1 MNDVHDELVDEL
13 EGEVGEALR
22 SVATYDRGD
31 YERLHV
37 RSDIEAE
44 YSDEERAELYNQVE
58 IEGMGYS
65 HFEGLF
71 HTGELECAIY
81 GFEKAL
87 MFQFPRDEFTGLFV
101 TVDRDVTMNLES
113 MIQTGSAALERTG

>member
-1 MNDVHDELVDEL
+1 MIDVQDELVDEL
-13 EGEVGEALR
+13 QAEVGDALR

-31 YERLHV
+31 YELLYV
-37 RSDIEAE
+37 RDDIDAA
-44 YSDEERAELYNQVE
+44 YSDEERAELFKQIE

-71 HTGELECAIY
+71 HTGALESAIY

-87 MFQFPRDEFTGLFV
+87 MVQFPADEFTGLFV
-101 TVDRDVTMNLES
+101 TVDRDVTMNPES
-113 MIQTGSAALERTG
+113 IIQTCSGAFVDSP